1 MKHFLAVC
9 LLILCMLVQNLTA
22 ESAQISPSIKKILTK
37 NLSANQTVTAWIFFK
52 DKGPIN
58 IEAEL
63 AKLKSQLTTKV
74 LQRRMR
80 AQNKN
85 RLLDFHDLPVYADY
99 IRNVSQFGSKLR
111 QKSRWLNAVSVE
123 ATASQI
129 EAIAQL
135 PFVKKIDVVHVTQVP
150 ELTER
155 AVSTALSKSS
165 ATNVLDYGP
174 SESQNAQIKT
184 NVLHNQGFS
193 GSGVIIA
200 MLDAGFNNLTHESLQ
215 HLNIIDTWDFVNNDP
230 NVDDEPGQM
239 GSGSHGTYTL
249 STLAGFKPGQLIG
262 PAYGATFLLYKTE
275 NTDWERNVEED
286 AWIAAAERAD
296 SLGADIIS
304 SSLGYWGFDPGEPRQ
319 YTWQDMDGNTA
330 FITIGADIAA
340 SRGILVVNAAGNE
353 GFVPEPEN
361 SLGAPADGDSVL
373 AVGAVR
379 SDGTLASFSSRGPTV
394 DGRIKP
400 DVCAMGVSTFC
411 ASAFSQNGYV
421 TVNGTS
427 LACPLVAGA
436 AALILQA
443 HPGISNMQIIDAL
456 RNTASNAAT
465 PNRDYG
471 WGIIDAAAAVDYLVT
486 GLGNPTDVARSF
498 ELYPAYP
505 NPFNPATTI
514 KYSLTTSA
522 EIKLSVY
529 NILGQQIAV
538 LFQGPHSPGIY
549 TRTWEAQN
557 IASGVYFISLEAS
570 GMRKVQKAVY
580 IR

>member
-1 MKHFLAVC
+1 MKRFIAPLF
-9 LLILCMLVQNLTA
+9 LILCLSVQHLAADTA
-22 ESAQISPSIKKILTK
+22 HISPAVKKALSK
-37 NLSANQTVTAWIFFK
+37 NRNANQIVAAWVFFK
-52 DKGPIN
+52 DKGSIDV
-58 IEAEL
+58 ASEL
-63 AKLKSQLTTKV
+63 AKLKSQLTTKA

-80 AQNKN
+80 SQNKN
-85 RLLDFHDLPVYADY
+85 GLVDFHDLPVNADY
-99 IRNVSQFGSKLR
+99 VRNVTRLGSKLC
-111 QKSRWLNAVSVE
+111 QKSRWLNAVSIE

-129 EAIAQL
+129 EAIAEL
-135 PFVKKIDVVHVTQVP
+135 PFVKKIDIVHTTNVP
-150 ELTER
+150 KLTET
-155 AVSTALSKSS
+155 TAPALFSKSS
-165 ATNVLDYGP
+165 KTNVLDYGP
-174 SESQNAQIKT
+174 SETQNLQIKT
-184 NVLHNQGFS
+184 NELHNQGFD

-200 MLDAGFNNLTHESLQ
+200 MLDAGYNNLTHESLQ

-249 STLAGFKPGQLIG
+249 STLAGYKPGKLIG

-304 SSLGYWGFDPGEPRQ
+304 SSLGYWEFDPGEPRQ

-330 FITIGADIAA
+330 VITIGADLAA

-353 GFVPEPEN
+353 GFVPEPQN
-361 SLGAPADGDSVL
+361 SIGAPADGDSVL
-373 AVGAVR
+373 AVGAVTA
-379 SDGTLASFSSRGPTV
+379 SGTLASFSSRGPTA

-400 DVCAMGVSTFC
+400 DVCAMGVSTVC
-411 ASAFSQNGYV
+411 ASAFSQTGYAA
-421 TVNGTS
+421 VNGTS

-471 WGIIDAAAAVDYLVT
+471 WGIIDAEAASSYLLT
-486 GLGNPTDVARSF
+486 GLGNQSAVAGSF

-505 NPFNPATTI
+505 NPFNPATNI
-514 KYSLTTSA
+514 KYKLTGNA
-522 EIKLSVY
+522 DIKLTVY

-538 LFQGPHSPGIY
+538 LFQGQKAPGTY
-549 TRTWEAQN
+549 TLTWEATN
-557 IASGVYFISLEAS
+557 IASGVYFIALEAA
-570 GMRKVQKAVY
+570 GIRKVQKAVFLK
-580 IR
+580 

>member
-1 MKHFLAVC
+1 MKRFITPL
-9 LLILCMLVQNLTA
+9 LLILCLSVPGLLA
-22 ESAQISPSIKKILTK
+22 ETAQISPAVKKTLSK
-37 NLSANQTVTAWIFFK
+37 NRGANQTVSAWVFFK
-52 DKGPIN
+52 DKGPIDV
-58 IEAEL
+58 ETEL
-63 AKLKSQLTTKV
+63 AKLKSQLTTKA

-85 RLLDFHDLPVYADY
+85 GLLDIHDLPVYADY
-99 IRNVSQFGSKLR
+99 VRNITRLGSKLR

-135 PFVKKIDVVHVTQVP
+135 TFVKKIDIVHLTQVP
-150 ELTER
+150 ELSET
-155 AVSTALSKSS
+155 AVTTPLSKSS
-165 ATNVLDYGP
+165 KTNVLDYGP
-174 SESQNAQIKT
+174 SETQNMQIKT
-184 NVLHNQGFS
+184 NELHNQGFD
-193 GSGVIIA
+193 GSGVVIA
-200 MLDAGFNNLTHESLQ
+200 MLDAGYNNLSHESLQ

-249 STLAGFKPGQLIG
+249 STLAGFKPGKLIG

-304 SSLGYWGFDPGEPRQ
+304 SSLGYWEFDPGEPRQ

-330 FITIGADIAA
+330 VITIGADIAA

-353 GFVPEPEN
+353 GFVPEPQN
-361 SLGAPADGDSVL
+361 SIGAPADGDSVL
-373 AVGAVR
+373 AIGAVNAG
-379 SDGTLASFSSRGPTV
+379 GTLASFSSRGPTA

-400 DVCAMGVSTFC
+400 DVCAMGVSTVC
-411 ASAFSQNGYV
+411 ASAFSQTGYA

-427 LACPLVAGA
+427 LACPLAAGA

-471 WGIIDAAAAVDYLVT
+471 WGIIDAAAASSYLLT
-486 GLGNPTDVARSF
+486 GLDTQPEIAGSF
-498 ELYPAYP
+498 ELYPAFP
-505 NPFNPATTI
+505 NPFNPATNI
-514 KYSLTTSA
+514 KYRLTGSA
-522 EIKLSVY
+522 EIKLTVY

-538 LFQGPHSPGIY
+538 LFQGQQAPGTY
-549 TRTWEAQN
+549 TRTWEAKN
-557 IASGVYFISLEAS
+557 IASGVYFISLEAA
-570 GMRKVQKAVY
+570 GIRKVQKAVF
-580 IR
+580 IK

>member
-1 MKHFLAVC
+1 MKRFIAPLF
-9 LLILCMLVQNLTA
+9 LILCLSVQHLAADTA
-22 ESAQISPSIKKILTK
+22 HISPAVKKALSK
-37 NLSANQTVTAWIFFK
+37 NRNANQIVAAWVFFK
-52 DKGPIN
+52 DKGSIDM
-58 IEAEL
+58 ASEL
-63 AKLKSQLTTKV
+63 AKLKSQLTTKA

-80 AQNKN
+80 SQNKN
-85 RLLDFHDLPVYADY
+85 GLVDFHDLPVNADY
-99 IRNVSQFGSKLR
+99 VRNVTRLGSKLR
-111 QKSRWLNAVSVE
+111 QKSRWLNAVSIE

-129 EAIAQL
+129 EAIAHL
-135 PFVKKIDVVHVTQVP
+135 PFVKKIDIVHSTNVP
-150 ELTER
+150 ELTET
-155 AVSTALSKSS
+155 TAPTSFSKSS
-165 ATNVLDYGP
+165 KNNVLDYGP
-174 SESQNAQIKT
+174 SETQNMQIKT
-184 NVLHNQGFS
+184 NELHNQGFD

-200 MLDAGFNNLTHESLQ
+200 MLDAGYNNLTHESLQ

-249 STLAGFKPGQLIG
+249 STLAGYKPGKLIG

-304 SSLGYWGFDPGEPRQ
+304 SSLGYWEFDPGEPRQ

-330 FITIGADIAA
+330 VITIGADLAA

-353 GFVPEPEN
+353 GFVPEPQN
-361 SLGAPADGDSVL
+361 SIGAPADGDSVL
-373 AVGAVR
+373 AVGAVTA
-379 SDGTLASFSSRGPTV
+379 SGTLASFSSRGPTA

-400 DVCAMGVSTFC
+400 DVCAMGVSTVC
-411 ASAFSQNGYV
+411 ASAFSQTGYAA
-421 TVNGTS
+421 VNGTS

-471 WGIIDAAAAVDYLVT
+471 WGIIDAEAASSYLLT
-486 GLGNPTDVARSF
+486 GLGNQSAVAGSF

-505 NPFNPATTI
+505 NPFNPATNI
-514 KYSLTTSA
+514 KYKLTGNA
-522 EIKLSVY
+522 DIKLTVY

-538 LFQGPHSPGIY
+538 LFQGQKAPGTY
-549 TRTWEAQN
+549 TLTWEATN
-557 IASGVYFISLEAS
+557 IASGVYFIALEAA
-570 GMRKVQKAVY
+570 GIRKVQKAVFLK
-580 IR
+580 